1 MTDAFDRA
9 RSELQRAADAAGR
22 AEQEQLRSID
32 ESLMEFTEGDKT
44 QDTAIHAD
52 RIAELEEKLDG
63 LRGETDDEVERH
75 IANAATELREI
86 RERRTADER

>member
-1 MTDAFDRA
+1 MIDAFDRA

-44 QDTAIHAD
+44 QDSAIHTD

-63 LRGETDDEVERH
+63 LREETDNEVKRH
-75 IANAATELREI
+75 ITNAAAELREI